1 MQSCARGALGAGWSS
16 SRVPATFPQV
26 KAFRGSNLVRENS
39 FTNTSFV
46 ENNYV
51 VLRLTYLGAGFRILL
66 DIARGTICRRVAVL
80 PKKLKRIHQGVRGYR
95 LSASSARELR
105 LLGAL

>member
-1 MQSCARGALGAGWSS
+1 MQSCARGGWSS

-26 KAFRGSNLVRENS
+26 KAFRGPNLMCENS
-39 FTNTSFV
+39 FANAALV
-46 ENNYV
+46 ENAYV
-51 VLRLTYLGAGFRILL
+51 VLRLTYLGARFRILL

-80 PKKLKRIHQGVRGYR
+80 LKKLKRVHQGVRGCR
-95 LSASSARELR
+95 LSASSALEPR